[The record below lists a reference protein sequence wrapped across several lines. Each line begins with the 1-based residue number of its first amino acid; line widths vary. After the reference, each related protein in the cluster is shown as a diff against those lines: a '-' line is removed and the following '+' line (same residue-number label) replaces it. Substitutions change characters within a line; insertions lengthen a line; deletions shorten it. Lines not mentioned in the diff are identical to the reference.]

1 LNYRGKITAI
11 VLALIF
17 AFQIT
22 ICADS
27 YEDIAASVTYNVEK
41 SEITV
46 TAVTEGNTVITV
58 MPSDAKTDDLSDE
71 NIPAVM
77 RVLTAY
83 GRFSE
88 TIVMPDGTSGGK
100 YTVYVTAPFGED
112 TADFVYIN
120 LDEANDTVEDINDAA
135 SSAEVEKLITENAI
149 KIGIDS
155 DDAVFKEHTSSFA
168 NMLHKKEYEDIIDF
182 SNTYFE
188 IYPLLALRGKS
199 AKEAAEVIRQH
210 ESRLGINFEEDIEKE
225 DRLSGEE
232 KDILFIYM
240 TEYDF
245 ESDYGKSMAPTF
257 GEVLEAYK
265 CVSAINGAENWVQLK
280 KIITE
285 KFEENYEEMLS
296 GRKYKS
302 LKDKDKVFELMMKHS
317 YSAPSEIPERF
328 EEAVASRYKKETP
341 SVGGSSG
348 SSSGGSSGGSFG
360 GSAGSFT
367 TSQNIPKP
375 DFDAFKVSFNDIS
388 EDFWGFAAIDTL
400 AADGIISGYGDGS
413 FRPSNCITRAEFTKM
428 IISVIDANKIEIADG
443 DDADFSDVKEDSW
456 YFEYV
461 NQAYKKGII
470 VGSGGLFFPQS
481 NIKREDAALIIYRL
495 MDKAGNTPSGIKAFP
510 DRAEISDYAKSEVSA
525 LGSIGVVA
533 GDSEG
538 KFQPKNY
545 ITRAE
550 AAQLIYNAFGK

>member
-1 LNYRGKITAI
+1 MNYSGKITAI
-11 VLALIF
+11 LLALIF
-17 AFQIT
+17 AFQFT

-27 YEDIAASVTYNVEK
+27 YEDIAASVAYSVEK

-46 TAVTEGNTVITV
+46 SAVTEGNTVITV
-58 MPSDAKTDDLSDE
+58 IPSDEKTDDINDD
-71 NIPAVM
+71 NIPVVI
-77 RVLTAY
+77 RVLTSY

-88 TIVMPDGTSGGK
+88 SIVMPDGISGGK
-100 YTVYVTAPFGED
+100 YTVYITAPYGED
-112 TADFVYIN
+112 SADFVYIN

-168 NMLHKKEYEDIIDF
+168 NMLYRKDYGDIIDF

-188 IYPLLALRGKS
+188 IYPLIALRGKS

-245 ESDYGKSMAPTF
+245 ESDYGKSTAPTF
-257 GEVLEAYK
+257 SQVLEAYK

-285 KFEENYEEMLS
+285 KFKENYEEMLNS
-296 GRKYKS
+296 RKYKS

-317 YSAPSEIPERF
+317 YSAPSEIEERF
-328 EEAVASRYKKETP
+328 EEAVATRYKKEEAP
-341 SVGGSSG
+341 SGGSSG
-348 SSSGGSSGGSFG
+348 SSSGSSGGSSGGF
-360 GSAGSFT
+360 AGSFT

-375 DFDAFKVSFNDIS
+375 DFDAFKVTFNDIS

-413 FRPSNCITRAEFTKM
+413 FRPSNSITRAEFTKM
-428 IISVIDANKIEIADG
+428 IISVIKANKIEIAEG
-443 DDADFSDVKEDSW
+443 ENAEFGDVKEDSW

-461 NQAYKKGII
+461 NEAYRKGII
-470 VGSGGLFFPQS
+470 VGSDGLFLPQS

-533 GDSEG
+533 GNSEG
-538 KFQPKNY
+538 KFEPGKH